1 MATALAREPLAMVS
15 YRVGKAADRA
25 YVARTWVRAYAHTDW
40 GRDTGRVYA
49 AEHPLVVASILE
61 RGAELRV
68 AHVIDDEDAILG
80 FAVTEGRCIHYV
92 YVRVETRRLG
102 IARTLLG
109 YRLAESSEV
118 LEFSHRPQALGL
130 KLPPRWTYNPYRAFR
145 G

>member
-102 IARTLLG
+102 IARTLVNPT
-109 YRLAESSEV
+109 APMPS
-118 LEFSHRPQALGL
+118 F
-130 KLPPRWTYNPYRAFR
+130 KTLPPEKFKAAVEFLSELK
-145 G
+145 